1 MNDYSIVCISPWVNN
16 LQVISVAK
24 PLDIVYFEA
33 KKSGITGPRLA
44 QSPSISALVLVVFSQ
59 FFDTFRILSTKF
71 DRRTQLKSHF
81 CDHIILKRFREIL
94 ASCQRHWTLLTWH
107 TTLVL
112 MPATRLACHWRVLCL
127 LFLRRATVI
136 RHYTSLSYHSHVSTD
151 WH

>member
-1 MNDYSIVCISPWVNN
+1 MIIPSFAYHLEWITCRLFQLLNLSISFIS
-16 LQVISVAK
+16 K
-24 PLDIVYFEA
+24 R

-71 DRRTQLKSHF
+71 DRRKQLKSHF
-81 CDHIILKRFREIL
+81 CDHIIMKRFREIL